1 MHCTGR
7 NGRQMVRENQLK
19 TTKKRNVNVTI
30 SSGCA
35 RVTIPHRII
44 NRIYLFTVRLERNR
58 FSFCSVVIAATAVA
72 VVVVFLRLLLLCFF
86 MFCFSDFSFLFFGIF
101 SFSLTVSA
109 ADLRSS
115 TATLLHML
123 RSIRVG
129 KLYTV
134 SSLALVHV
142 LFQFF
147 FPFVLQYKNDYYY
160 LFGFGCLR
168 AFGAFVI
175 IFRLFL
181 FPSPFTETDSW
192 AREGRP

>member
-142 LFQFF
+142 LFQFCSF
-147 FPFVLQYKNDYYY
+147 CSTIQK
-160 LFGFGCLR
+160 
-168 AFGAFVI
+168 
-175 IFRLFL
+175 
-181 FPSPFTETDSW
+181 
-192 AREGRP
+192 